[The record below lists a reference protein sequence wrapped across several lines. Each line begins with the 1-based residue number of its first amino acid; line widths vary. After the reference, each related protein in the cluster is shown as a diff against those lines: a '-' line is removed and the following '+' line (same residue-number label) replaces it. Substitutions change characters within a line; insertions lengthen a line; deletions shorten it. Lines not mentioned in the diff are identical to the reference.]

1 LAAVVQSSR
10 RVLIGLG
17 AAFVLAF
24 AIANVLS
31 GRASVG
37 EMALYAA
44 PFVAIVGL
52 LLSGRYVGEERILAA
67 IRALPRPRRRS
78 VAARRRPGHELSFSG
93 ALERAPWS
101 LRGPPAPLAV

>member
-1 LAAVVQSSR
+1 VRSSR

-24 AIANVLS
+24 AVANVLS
-31 GRASVG
+31 GRASAG
-37 EMALYAA
+37 EMLLYAA

-52 LLSGRYVGEERILAA
+52 LLSGRYVGEQRLLALY
-67 IRALPRPRRRS
+67 RTPPRPRRRS
-78 VAARRRPGHELSFSG
+78 VARRRPGHELPFTA

-101 LRGPPAPLAV
+101 LRGPPPVS